1 MPYGKHTLLLK
12 SFGEQE
18 IEGPVATLTIIVE
31 TPIWA
36 TIWFKIIVGIAIGV
50 AAYLILRKRFETVRK
65 KQQERLELQSKIAE
79 LRHQA
84 LAASMN
90 PHFIFNALNSIQ
102 HFINAHNTEEA
113 TDYLGKFARL
123 IRMILDY
130 GGKTFIPLKDELERL
145 NYYLELE
152 KIRFGNKLNFK
163 IDIDPILLNEQP
175 EIPNMVIQP
184 VVENAL
190 WHGILPA
197 NRNGNLHIS
206 FTKLDN
212 AIRVLVDDDG
222 IGVHESKRRKK
233 SGHNSLGIQMIR
245 ERLDLL
251 KKLSGYQATIAIH
264 DKSDFNPPGQ
274 GTLVQINLD

>member
-1 MPYGKHTLLLK
+1 
-12 SFGEQE
+12 
-18 IEGPVATLTIIVE
+18 
-31 TPIWA
+31 
-36 TIWFKIIVGIAIGV
+36 
-50 AAYLILRKRFETVRK
+50 
-65 KQQERLELQSKIAE
+65 
-79 LRHQA
+79 
-84 LAASMN
+84 MN

-102 HFINAHNTEEA
+102 HFINSHNTEEA

-130 GGKTFIPLKDELERL
+130 GGKTFIPLQDELERL

-152 KIRFGNKLNFK
+152 KIRFGNKLTFT
-163 IDIDPILLNEQP
+163 IDVDPTLVQQQP

-190 WHGILPA
+190 WHGLLPA

-206 FTKLDN
+206 FAKIDN
-212 AIRVLVDDDG
+212 AIRVIVEDDG
-222 IGVHESKRRKK
+222 IGVNESKRRKR

-251 KKLSGYQATIAIH
+251 KKLSGYQATIMIQ

-274 GTLVQINLD
+274 GTIVQINLS